1 MVSQTSVG
9 VAARSGGNARSR
21 PAASRLM
28 NTNVLLRRIHTWV
41 GMLIAPSVL
50 FLAATGSLQLFSL
63 HEAHGDYTPPSLFV
77 VLGSLHKDQKL
88 PAPLHAERKASKAG
102 PADHHDGHEAAPKP
116 ATIILKIVFL
126 GVAAGL
132 VFSTLLGLWMAL
144 QDRLRRRTNLVL
156 LGVGLLLPVLL
167 ITGLT

>member
-9 VAARSGGNARSR
+9 VAARSAGKERSR
-21 PAASRLM
+21 PAASRPM
-28 NTNVLLRRIHTWV
+28 NANVLLRRIHTWV

-50 FLAATGSLQLFSL
+50 FFAATGSLQLFSL

-77 VLGSLHKDQKL
+77 ALGSLHKDQKL
-88 PAPLHAERKASKAG
+88 PAPPRAEPKASKAAAG
-102 PADHHDGHEAAPKP
+102 GHHDGHKAAPKP
-116 ATIILKIVFL
+116 ATLLLKIVFL

-132 VFSTLLGLWMAL
+132 VFSITLGLWMAL

-167 ITGLT
+167 VVGLI